1 MTDEQRLME
10 KLRNK
15 MNDAVVISRMLINY
29 ETEAD
34 FMSIIGAVFD
44 TWCDG
49 HGVPTDERRGMLQRF
64 IQVFDKNVERE
75 RAKKDGEN
83 EE

>member
-15 MNDAVVISRMLINY
+15 INDAVVISRMLISY
-29 ETEAD
+29 ETESD
-34 FMSIIGAVFD
+34 FMSILGAVFD

-49 HGVPTDERRGMLQRF
+49 HGVSIDERRGMLQRF
-64 IQVFDKNVERE
+64 IQVFDKNVER
-75 RAKKDGEN
+75 AKKDATKE
-83 EE
+83 

>member
-15 MNDAVVISRMLINY
+15 INDAVVISRMLISY
-29 ETEAD
+29 EKESD
-34 FMSIIGAVFD
+34 FMSILGAVFD

-49 HGVPTDERRGMLQRF
+49 HGVTTEERRDMLQRF
-64 IQVFDKNVERE
+64 IQVFDKNVER
-75 RAKKDGEN
+75 AKKDGTK